1 MYSSSKIE
9 GLSILIG
16 GWKIRPKRGW
26 DKISDYH
33 DWFWLISCSICWDS
47 IDYTDGSQ
55 HSVCVTGC
63 VDGANVF
70 VPSDIERVKLWP
82 TLLTTVTVYTM
93 MGTQH
98 TIMFQITS
106 ASIWIVDSSACWLFC
121 WIILLRFE
129 IKQTCQWVK
138 TLVVG
143 FFDQS

>member
-1 MYSSSKIE
+1 MWYRWLTRQRVYHWLCRWRE
-9 GLSILIG
+9 CVRAVWYRASI
-16 GWKIRPKRGW
+16 
-26 DKISDYH
+26 
-33 DWFWLISCSICWDS
+33 
-47 IDYTDGSQ
+47 
-55 HSVCVTGC
+55 
-63 VDGANVF
+63 
-70 VPSDIERVKLWP
+70 LWP

-106 ASIWIVDSSACWLFC
+106 SSIWIVDSSACWLFC

-143 FFDQS
+143 FFDQSYSKTYTQFLFRTNGKCINLRPDIFPTSYFVSIEDFFSVLSENNNRLD